1 MVGAVVAGRAA
12 AAGIGGEVESRVQVR
27 GWQEEWAVGGAK
39 IQRCF
44 AWAAAVDQKESFALV
59 EVAAYGVSMQEES
72 C

>member
-1 MVGAVVAGRAA
+1 MVATVVAGRVA
-12 AAGIGGEVESRVQVR
+12 AAGIGGEVESRARVR

-59 EVAAYGVSMQEES
+59 EVAAYGVSTQEES
-72 C
+72 Y